1 MSPTEVR
8 VIVLRAEIERDWQQ
22 VKRHAETCAATDPR
36 LGTPEAAL
44 VALSLDH
51 AYEAFEQMLCRI
63 ERALR
68 LPERSGQHWHR
79 RLLADATEPLPGV
92 RPAIVPKSAERAWE
106 ELLGFRHFLRH
117 AYAVELDPERLIK
130 NVEQL
135 KTAVPFTDPAISTL
149 LHALQSDETG

>member
-1 MSPTEVR
+1 MTA
-8 VIVLRAEIERDWQQ
+8 LRAEIERDWQQ
-22 VKRHAETCAATDPR
+22 VKRHAQICASTDAR
-36 LGTPEAAL
+36 LGAPEAAL

-68 LPERSGQHWHR
+68 LPERCGQHWHR

-92 RPAIVPKSAERAWE
+92 RPAIVPKTAERAWE

-117 AYAVELDPERLIK
+117 AYAVELDPERLTR
-130 NVEQL
+130 NVEHL
-135 KTAVPFTDPAISTL
+135 KAAAPSTEPAISAL
-149 LHALQSDETG
+149 LLALRAAETE